1 MSISIASSAMLVDLS
16 ISTWTARKLDKA
28 VTEEVNFNKKASRA
42 ASRVNKNLLPEVVQL
57 TRINKFAAVT
67 RNWLYRETLPWSDHG
82 PRLIPTAKFFEFKK
96 RADELEEEFNQ
107 MVAEF
112 LVEYPTLIS
121 AQAFELG
128 EMFNRDE
135 YPDVGSV
142 AGRFRF
148 RATYSPVAEIGDWRV
163 DIGEEANRAL
173 EQQYAEEYERRLE
186 GVLSDVRERIG
197 TSLKHLS
204 ERFTNDTNGERKR
217 FNNDILDKFI
227 DSLSTVRALNLTNDP
242 QIAKIINESEWAVA
256 NVGIDEIKNNG
267 AIRDDV
273 RNRVNSILDSFDF

>member
-1 MSISIASSAMLVDLS
+1 M
-16 ISTWTARKLDKA
+16 
-28 VTEEVNFNKKASRA
+28 VT
-42 ASRVNKNLLPEVVQL
+42 
-57 TRINKFAAVT
+57 
-67 RNWLYRETLPWSDHG
+67 
-82 PRLIPTAKFFEFKK
+82 
-96 RADELEEEFNQ
+96 
-107 MVAEF
+107 EF

-135 YPDVGSV
+135 YPDVEQV
-142 AGRFRF
+142 ARRFGF

-163 DIGEEANRAL
+163 DIGEEAKRAL
-173 EQQYAEEYERRLE
+173 EQQYADEYNRRLE

-242 QIAKIINESEWAVA
+242 QIAKILNESEWAVA
-256 NVGIDEIKNNG
+256 NVDIEEIKHNEN
-267 AIRDDV
+267 IRDDV